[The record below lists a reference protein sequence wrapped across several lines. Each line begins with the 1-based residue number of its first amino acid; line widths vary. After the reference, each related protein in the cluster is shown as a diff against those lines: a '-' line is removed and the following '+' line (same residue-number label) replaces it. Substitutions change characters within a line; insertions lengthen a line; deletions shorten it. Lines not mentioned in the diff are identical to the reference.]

1 MNTAPVADT
10 TPTVPGYNFP
20 YPFARRVGL
29 STGHEFEEWRSPKG
43 HVVILDFEGLAL
55 KVALECS
62 ALFIDAGPVTIL
74 FESPKAPVVDA
85 IDLSGVAV
93 TEVNPNSGRRFGL
106 VCVAPKGPI
115 VGDAVRTAVSQ
126 VAAYLGSRPTNSM
139 SE

>member
-1 MNTAPVADT
+1 MNTPVTDT
-10 TPTVPGYNFP
+10 TTIVPGYGFP
-20 YPFARRVGL
+20 YPFGRRVAL

-55 KVALECS
+55 KVTLECS

-85 IDLSGVAV
+85 IDLSGLPV
-93 TEVNPNSGRRFGL
+93 TDVNPNSGRRFGL

-115 VGDAVRTAVSQ
+115 VGDVVRMATSQ
-126 VAAYLGSRPTNSM
+126 VAAYLGSRPTFTM
-139 SE
+139 TE

>member
-1 MNTAPVADT
+1 MNTAPVVDT
-10 TPTVPGYNFP
+10 TTVPGYNFP
-20 YPFARRVGL
+20 YPLGRRVAL
-29 STGHEFEEWRSPKG
+29 STGHDFEEWRSPKG

-55 KVALECS
+55 KVTLECS
-62 ALFIDAGPVTIL
+62 ELFINAGEVTIL

-85 IDLSGVAV
+85 IDLSGLPV
-93 TEVNPNSGRRFGL
+93 TGVNPNCGRRFGL

-115 VGDAVRTAVSQ
+115 VGDAVRMAVSQ